1 MKHGVDITTVASR
14 LGHTNV
20 RTTYQYYVKV
30 TSKMKNDAVNKFEEF
45 ADGLPVL
52 QTNPNKRTR
61 QIA

>member
-1 MKHGVDITTVASR
+1 
-14 LGHTNV
+14 
-20 RTTYQYYVKV
+20 
-30 TSKMKNDAVNKFEEF
+30 MKNDAVNKFEEF